1 MEEGDGGEGGEGGR
15 EADRERKHT
24 RVSLVCRILLEYV
37 VDWDA
42 TIKPNQGSLSIDI
55 C

>member
-1 MEEGDGGEGGEGGR
+1 MEGKGGKEVER
-15 EADRERKHT
+15 QIERKHT

-42 TIKPNQGSLSIDI
+42 TIKPNQGSLSIYI
-55 C
+55 FVSL